1 MKGKFNL
8 TKKLKFIIGIVVIF
22 IIAIILTPK
31 IYFNYVG
38 FKLEKELFKSS
49 SIIDINDLEFRGL
62 SLMDSDLYENEIFF
76 AGENHGSVKSME
88 MNMYLLK
95 YFVEKGNIKY
105 ILYEGGYCTGEL
117 LNNYLE
123 TGDENILSF
132 IQDAFSGTSVYTM
145 EHYNLLKHIYN
156 YNLTLSEDKKLKFVG
171 VDIEHQ
177 PNVAIRYIRS
187 LIPDKEINDEE
198 VREFIDIL
206 KSIPKQNYNNILV
219 DAIEIMNKNQEAIR
233 VYFGEKFFNISLAIR
248 NLSISNSQ
256 QVREKYIISNF
267 IEQYEYL
274 PKGKW
279 FGQFGGFHTQ
289 QEGAYDVDGYKPFA
303 SYLDNEYENTKGK
316 VISIQYDYLN
326 GKVYNP
332 GGGDPYPA
340 SNIISPNFYQD
351 DEKTRLVKLNYEGSM
366 FNKKDMWLNDVPQ
379 TDYFQYIIMFNNSEA
394 ANKYYR

>member
-123 TGDENILSF
+123 TGDENILTF

-332 GGGDPYPA
+332 GGVDPYPA

-366 FNKKDMWLNDVPQ
+366 FNKKDIWLNDVPQ

>member
-62 SLMDSDLYENEIFF
+62 SLMDSDLDENEIFF

-123 TGDENILSF
+123 TGDENILTF

-145 EHYNLLKHIYN
+145 EHYNLLKDIYN

-187 LIPDKEINDEE
+187 LIPGKEINDEE

-233 VYFGEKFFNISLAIR
+233 AYFGEKFFNISLAIR

-332 GGGDPYPA
+332 GGVDPYPA

-366 FNKKDMWLNDVPQ
+366 FNKKDIWLNDVPQ

>member
-8 TKKLKFIIGIVVIF
+8 TKKLKFIIDIVVIF

-62 SLMDSDLYENEIFF
+62 SLMDSDLDENEIFF

-123 TGDENILSF
+123 TGDENILTF

-145 EHYNLLKHIYN
+145 EHYNLLKDIYN

-187 LIPDKEINDEE
+187 LIPGKEINDEE

-233 VYFGEKFFNISLAIR
+233 AYFGEKFFNISLAIR

-332 GGGDPYPA
+332 GGVDPYPA

-366 FNKKDMWLNDVPQ
+366 FNKKDIWLNDVPQ

>member
-62 SLMDSDLYENEIFF
+62 SLMDSDLYENEIFV

-123 TGDENILSF
+123 TGDENILTF

-233 VYFGEKFFNISLAIR
+233 AYFGEKFFNISLAIR

-351 DEKTRLVKLNYEGSM
+351 DEKTKLVKLNYEGSM
-366 FNKKDMWLNDVPQ
+366 FNKKDIWLNDVPQ

>member
-1 MKGKFNL
+1 
-8 TKKLKFIIGIVVIF
+8 
-22 IIAIILTPK
+22 
-31 IYFNYVG
+31 
-38 FKLEKELFKSS
+38 
-49 SIIDINDLEFRGL
+49 
-62 SLMDSDLYENEIFF
+62 
-76 AGENHGSVKSME
+76 
-88 MNMYLLK
+88 
-95 YFVEKGNIKY
+95 
-105 ILYEGGYCTGEL
+105 
-117 LNNYLE
+117 
-123 TGDENILSF
+123 
-132 IQDAFSGTSVYTM
+132 
-145 EHYNLLKHIYN
+145 
-156 YNLTLSEDKKLKFVG
+156 
-171 VDIEHQ
+171 
-177 PNVAIRYIRS
+177 
-187 LIPDKEINDEE
+187 
-198 VREFIDIL
+198 
-206 KSIPKQNYNNILV
+206 
-219 DAIEIMNKNQEAIR
+219 MNKNQEAIR

-332 GGGDPYPA
+332 GGVDPYPA

-366 FNKKDMWLNDVPQ
+366 FNKKDIWLNDVPQ

>member
-123 TGDENILSF
+123 TGDENILTF

-171 VDIEHQ
+171 VDIEHR

-206 KSIPKQNYNNILV
+206 KSIPKQNYNSILV

-233 VYFGEKFFNISLAIR
+233 VYFGEKFFNIFLAIR

-332 GGGDPYPA
+332 GGVDPYPA

-366 FNKKDMWLNDVPQ
+366 FNKKDIWLNDVPQ

>member
-62 SLMDSDLYENEIFF
+62 SLMDSDLDENEIFF

-123 TGDENILSF
+123 TGDENILTF

-145 EHYNLLKHIYN
+145 EHYNLLKDIYN

-233 VYFGEKFFNISLAIR
+233 AYFGEKFFNISLAIR

-332 GGGDPYPA
+332 GGVDPYPA

-366 FNKKDMWLNDVPQ
+366 FNKKDIWLNDVPQ

>member
-76 AGENHGSVKSME
+76 AGENHGSVKSRE

>member
-123 TGDENILSF
+123 TGDENILTF

-206 KSIPKQNYNNILV
+206 KSIPKQNYNSILV

>member
-366 FNKKDMWLNDVPQ
+366 FNKKDIWLNDVPQ

>member
-105 ILYEGGYCTGEL
+105 ILYESGYCTGEL

-366 FNKKDMWLNDVPQ
+366 FNKKDIWLNDVPQ
-379 TDYFQYIIMFNNSEA
+379 TDYFQYIIMFSNSEA